1 MRGKPPYRRPGIVNA
16 ICHGRRK
23 AVSAQPISLSVHHI
37 PNAFLIIPVGFIAGL
52 LLALPFGPI
61 NLLGLQRAVERGFF
75 GGMAA
80 GIGIMLGDGL
90 IALFAAFGVSA
101 VTGAIRNYR
110 AAIQMLGGLGLL
122 GAGVR
127 LYFVPK
133 SIATHVEAAK
143 ASLRDYAWDIPA
155 MFLLTVTNP
164 GAVLGLFAIY
174 AGVGS
179 FVEVDTVLDALAMV
193 AAIMCGSFV
202 YWFVVSERI
211 ALIRHRLDEVQL
223 GRINALA
230 GLILI
235 GFGALLIAEIVL
247 RWVVLWGLAR
257 LF

>member
-1 MRGKPPYRRPGIVNA
+1 
-16 ICHGRRK
+16 
-23 AVSAQPISLSVHHI
+23 
-37 PNAFLIIPVGFIAGL
+37 
-52 LLALPFGPI
+52 
-61 NLLGLQRAVERGFF
+61 
-75 GGMAA
+75 
-80 GIGIMLGDGL
+80 
-90 IALFAAFGVSA
+90 
-101 VTGAIRNYR
+101 
-110 AAIQMLGGLGLL
+110 
-122 GAGVR
+122 VR

-133 SIATHVEAAK
+133 SIATHVETAK

-164 GAVLGLFAIY
+164 GAVLGLLAIY

-179 FVEVDTVLDALAMV
+179 FVEVDSVLDALAMV
-193 AAIMCGSFV
+193 AAIMGGSFV

-247 RWVVLWGLAR
+247 RWLVLWSLAR

>member
-1 MRGKPPYRRPGIVNA
+1 VTY
-16 ICHGRRK
+16 
-23 AVSAQPISLSVHHI
+23 I
-37 PNAFLIIPVGFIAGL
+37 PNAFLIVPVGVITGV

-80 GIGIMLGDGL
+80 GIGILLGDAL

-101 VTGAIRNYR
+101 VTGAIREYR
-110 AAIQMLGGLGLL
+110 SAIQIVGGLGLL
-122 GAGVR
+122 GAGVK

-133 SIATHVEAAK
+133 SITTHVEVAK

-155 MFLLTVTNP
+155 LFLLTITNP
-164 GAVLGLFAIY
+164 AAVLGLMAIY
-174 AGVGS
+174 AGVGT
-179 FVEVDTVLDALAMV
+179 FVKVDSVVDALTMV
-193 AAIMCGSFV
+193 AAIMAGSFI

-211 ALIRHRLDEVQL
+211 ALVRHRLDEVQL

-235 GFGALLIAEIVL
+235 GFGVLLIGEILL
-247 RWVVLWGLAR
+247 RWAVLWGLSQ
-257 LF
+257 LFGS

>member
-1 MRGKPPYRRPGIVNA
+1 MRGKPPYRRPGTVNA

-23 AVSAQPISLSVHHI
+23 AVSAQPIPLSVHHI

-101 VTGAIRNYR
+101 VTGAIRDYR
-110 AAIQMLGGLGLL
+110 AAIQILGGLGLL

-164 GAVLGLFAIY
+164 GAVLGLLAIY

-179 FVEVDTVLDALAMV
+179 FVEVDSVLDALAMV
-193 AAIMCGSFV
+193 AAIMGGSFV

-235 GFGALLIAEIVL
+235 GFGALLIVEIVL

>member
-1 MRGKPPYRRPGIVNA
+1 MRGKPPYRRPGAVDA

-23 AVSAQPISLSVHHI
+23 AVSAQPIPLSVHHI

-80 GIGIMLGDGL
+80 GIGIMLGDAL

-101 VTGAIRNYR
+101 VTG
-110 AAIQMLGGLGLL
+110 
-122 GAGVR
+122 
-127 LYFVPK
+127 
-133 SIATHVEAAK
+133 
-143 ASLRDYAWDIPA
+143 
-155 MFLLTVTNP
+155 
-164 GAVLGLFAIY
+164 AIY

>member
-1 MRGKPPYRRPGIVNA
+1 
-16 ICHGRRK
+16 
-23 AVSAQPISLSVHHI
+23 VSVSYI
-37 PNAFLIIPVGFIAGL
+37 PNAFFIVPVGVIAGL

-61 NLLGLQRAVERGFF
+61 NLLGLQRAVEGGFF

-101 VTGAIRNYR
+101 VTGALSDYR
-110 AAIQMLGGLGLL
+110 AAIQLLGGLALL
-122 GAGVR
+122 GAGVK

-133 SIATHVEAAK
+133 SIATHVEIAK

-155 MFLLTVTNP
+155 MFVLTVTNP
-164 GAVLGLFAIY
+164 AAVLGLLAIY
-174 AGVGS
+174 AGVS
-179 FVEVDTVLDALAMV
+179 TFVEVETVFDALIMV
-193 AAIMCGSFV
+193 ASIMGGSFL

-211 ALIRHRLDEVQL
+211 ALVRHRLDEVQL

-235 GFGALLIAEIVL
+235 GFGVLLVAEVVL
-247 RWVVLWGLAR
+247 RWLVLWSLAL